1 MNNSKTGYVFEQIY
15 LDHNLEGHP
24 ESAKRLNSIY
34 SKLEN
39 DIIFSRLLKINARSA
54 TKEEL
59 ILCHSSDYIERV
71 ERVCKNGGGYLDQD
85 TYTNTHTFHA
95 ATIAVGGL
103 ISLTK
108 AVIENKIKNGIA
120 LVRPP
125 GHHALAENG
134 MGFCI
139 FGNVAIAS
147 KAAIKNFNIKK
158 AAIVDIDVHHGN
170 GTQELIGNNPNIL
183 FISTHQYPFYPG
195 TGAIKEMGTNEAKGT
210 IINIPLQPHTND
222 ESFKIIYEEI
232 IIPALKKFKPEII
245 FVSAGYDS
253 HWMDP
258 LANMGLSLNGYS
270 WISKKL
276 VETAE
281 EICSGKIVFTL
292 EGGYNLDILATGVLN
307 SIKSMMGEIN
317 FEDPFS
323 LSTHQSPDLSEL
335 VNQLKQIHSL

>member
-1 MNNSKTGYVFEQIY
+1 VKEVCQKGMGH
-15 LDHNLEGHP
+15 LD
-24 ESAKRLNSIY
+24 A
-34 SKLEN
+34 
-39 DIIFSRLLKINARSA
+39 
-54 TKEEL
+54 
-59 ILCHSSDYIERV
+59 
-71 ERVCKNGGGYLDQD
+71 D
-85 TYTNTHTFHA
+85 TYTTEFTFDA
-95 ATIAVGGL
+95 ATTAVGSL
-103 ISLTK
+103 IDLTNE
-108 AVIENKIKNGIA
+108 VCSGRLKNGFA

-147 KAAIKNFNIKK
+147 KAAIKNFKVKK

-195 TGAIKEMGTNEAKGT
+195 TGAINEIGTSEAKGT
-210 IINIPLQPHTND
+210 IINILLQPHTND

-253 HWMDP
+253 HWKDP

-307 SIKSMMGEIN
+307 SIKAMMGEIN
-317 FEDPFS
+317 FEDPFG
-323 LSTHQSPDLSEL
+323 LSPHQSPDVSDL